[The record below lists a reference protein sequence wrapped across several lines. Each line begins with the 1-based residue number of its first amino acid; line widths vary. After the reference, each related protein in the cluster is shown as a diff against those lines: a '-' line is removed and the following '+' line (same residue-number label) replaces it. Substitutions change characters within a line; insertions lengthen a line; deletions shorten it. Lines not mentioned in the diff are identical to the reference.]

1 MTVSTEVDH
10 NEYTGNGVT
19 TSFPYTFRIFKKSD
33 LVVQVVDLNENI
45 TELILDTDY
54 TVTGAGGYT
63 GGNVILYTALANGYQ
78 ISITRELPLT
88 QETDLRNQGKFFA
101 EVHENAFDKLTMLIQ
116 QGTGLARLALR
127 RPTSFS
133 TYYDALNYRISNLKD
148 PVADKDAVNKKWV
161 DDTYTQAIK
170 DAEDAAERAE
180 DAAERAENAVG
191 HGITNLLNVS
201 SVKALLTT
209 AQLTSV
215 SFNVQGYMPGT
226 DFGGGIF
233 YWDPEMPKAQHNGIT
248 IFSPTVPW
256 DGSYAGLGAFL
267 AGTGEANAGGSGCW
281 MRAYNGSDILTS
293 WAGHDVT
300 GENAADV
307 PVTAAIKLASI
318 LKTACRAD
326 AGSTIKC
333 GFTTGV
339 QTHDKFNIFTQASF
353 VLDGID
359 DVLFYAEKD
368 VNIDTYH
375 DEYKERSVFFLN
387 GCNNIQIKGFKWNWL
402 FTDYSINEGDTQHKQ
417 GEWWYGIVAEGCDKL
432 YINHNLVNASQYFV
446 KADNWNATVTN
457 KNIYVNDNFF
467 KYVTN
472 YCFLSRKIDFA
483 EFSRN
488 EVWYN
493 GREWHTFGEAFAP
506 TTYTKNVVAIGNK
519 FYDQIAIQSCITPGS
534 YMDTCLITDNYC
546 RRSRGIFVEIGSAS
560 NITISN
566 NQSYS
571 TGERDSSHILLVSGG
586 VDDEPAGGLSNLLI
600 TGNVFHGGPYAMRE
614 YNVGTPIRR
623 GITFSNN
630 HIVDCPAPIMS
641 NQSLVGMRFTGNYV
655 QVPDDFPNLVWA
667 GQYPVI
673 DNNTLIGVTIRIRD
687 LGYTL
692 LYPTITN
699 NIFRSNSVLTEFAAL
714 IDMDNFE
721 GATISNN
728 NTVAASYI
736 SFIPKPENVSVV
748 GFKYL
753 DFGLNTHPYGRYGSK
768 CVSKRG
774 DFVKNDSP
782 SLNDKF
788 YGWICLDASTNEWHA
803 IPIS

>member
-1 MTVSTEVDH
+1 MTDITANVIVSMPSQLFTMARSFKAVA
-10 NEYTGNGVT
+10 NGKI
-19 TSFPYTFRIFKKSD
+19 YIGK
-33 LVVQVVDLNENI
+33 I
-45 TELILDTDY
+45 DTDPVNPENQIQVY
-54 TVTGAGGYT
+54 VENEGGSHIPVSQPIIINAAGYPVYNGQIAKFVTVQGHSMAVYDAYGAQQFYFPNVLKYDPDQFSQRMENVPDIHTLMSEPAGNHT
-63 GGNVILYTALANGYQ
+63 LNVIGY
-78 ISITRELPLT
+78 
-88 QETDLRNQGKFFA
+88 
-101 EVHENAFDKLTMLIQ
+101 V
-116 QGTGLARLALR
+116 
-127 RPTSFS
+127 
-133 TYYDALNYRISNLKD
+133 
-148 PVADKDAVNKKWV
+148 
-161 DDTYTQAIK
+161 
-170 DAEDAAERAE
+170 
-180 DAAERAENAVG
+180 
-191 HGITNLLNVS
+191 
-201 SVKALLTT
+201 
-209 AQLTSV
+209 
-215 SFNVQGYMPGT
+215 PGT
-226 DFGGGIF
+226 NFGGGQF
-233 YWDPEMPKAQHNGIT
+233 YWDASMPKSQHNGIT

-256 DGSYAGLGAFL
+256 DGSYAELAAFL

-281 MRAYNGSDILTS
+281 VRSYNGSDILTS

-375 DEYKERSVFFLN
+375 DEYKERTVFFLN

-402 FTDYSINEGDTQHKQ
+402 FTDYSINEADTQHKQ

-534 YMDTCLITDNYC
+534 YMDTCLIADNYC

-600 TGNVFHGGPYAMRE
+600 TGNVFHGGPDAMRE
-614 YNVGTPIRR
+614 YNIGTPIRR

-753 DFGLNTHPYGRYGSK
+753 DFGLNTHPYGRYGNK

-782 SLNDKF
+782 SLIDKY
-788 YGWICLDASTNEWHA
+788 YGWTCLDASTNEWHA

>member
-10 NEYTGNGVT
+10 NDYIGNGVT

-63 GGNVILYTALANGYQ
+63 GGNVILVTALANGYQ

-101 EVHENAFDKLTMLIQ
+101 EVHEDAFDKLTMLIQ

-161 DDTYTQAIK
+161 DDTYTQAVK

-180 DAAERAENAVG
+180 DAADRAENAVD

-215 SFNVQGYMPGT
+215 SFNVIGYVPGT

-233 YWDPEMPKAQHNGIT
+233 YWNPDKPKSQHNGIT

-256 DGSYAGLGAFL
+256 DGSYAGLAAFL
-267 AGTGEANAGGSGCW
+267 AGTGETDVSGNGCW
-281 MRAYNGSDILTS
+281 IRSYIGTDIMTS

-300 GENAADV
+300 GTNIADMSI
-307 PVTAAIKLASI
+307 TAAIKLSSSLNA
-318 LKTACRAD
+318 ACRAD
-326 AGSTIKC
+326 SGSTIKC

-339 QTHDKFNIFTQASF
+339 QTHDKFNVFTQASF
-353 VLDGID
+353 VFDDID
-359 DVLFYAEKD
+359 FFRFYAEKD

-375 DEYKERSVFFLN
+375 PVHKERSVFYLN
-387 GCNNIQIKGFKWNWL
+387 NCNGEIDGFKWNWT
-402 FTDYSINEGDTQHKQ
+402 FTDYSINPGDTEHKQ
-417 GEWWYGIVAEGCDKL
+417 GEWWYGIAAEGCDHVL
-432 YINHNLVNASQYFV
+432 ATNNMVNACMYFV
-446 KADNWNATVTN
+446 KADNWNAVKTN
-457 KNIYVNDNFF
+457 KNIHVVDNYF

-472 YCFLSRKIDFA
+472 YCYLSRKIDLA

-506 TTYTKNVVAIGNK
+506 TTYTKNAIALGNK
-519 FYDQIAIQSCITPGS
+519 FYEQIAIQSCITPGS
-534 YMDTCLITDNYC
+534 YMDTCIISENFC
-546 RRSRGIFVEIGSAS
+546 RRARGVFVEIGSAS

-571 TGERDSSHILLVSGG
+571 TGERDSAHILLVSGG
-586 VDDEPAGGLSNLLI
+586 VDDEPAGGLNNLLI
-600 TGNVFHGGPYAMRE
+600 TGNTFHGGPYAMRE
-614 YNVGTPIRR
+614 YNIGTPIRR
-623 GITFSNN
+623 GVTFSNN

-641 NQSLVGMRFTGNYV
+641 NQSLVGMMFTGNYV
-655 QVPDDFPNLVWA
+655 QVPDDYSSLVWA

-673 DNNTLIGVTIRIRD
+673 DGNTLIGVTIRIRD

-692 LYPTITN
+692 LYPKITN
-699 NIFRSNSVLTEFAAL
+699 NIFRSNSVSTSFAAL
-714 IDMDNFE
+714 IDMDNFK

-728 NTVAASYI
+728 NTVAASFVD
-736 SFIPKPENVSVV
+736 FIPKPANVTFV

-753 DFGLNTHPYGRYGSK
+753 DDGLNTHPFSRYGSK
-768 CVSKRG
+768 AISERG
-774 DFVKNDSP
+774 DFVKNNSP
-782 SLNDKF
+782 SLSEKF
-788 YGWICLDASTNEWHA
+788 FGWSCLDGTTNEWHA

>member
-1 MTVSTEVDH
+1 MSTTPTNQPVPSEKPQDLKFNAGKIDEFVTSMAKQYIDRFGQAH
-10 NEYTGNGVT
+10 YTIEGL
-19 TSFPYTFRIFKKSD
+19 RW
-33 LVVQVVDLNENI
+33 VVQQAIAAFGYITLDSFEDGNTLTLQNQVLRLESTGEYYRWDGVLPKTVPAGSTPDSTGGIGDGAWVAVGAAAFGQSIAIVDSVKDLMAVGDKSANNVRH
-45 TELILDTDY
+45 
-54 TVTGAGGYT
+54 VTGY
-63 GGNVILYTALANGYQ
+63 V
-78 ISITRELPLT
+78 
-88 QETDLRNQGKFFA
+88 
-101 EVHENAFDKLTMLIQ
+101 
-116 QGTGLARLALR
+116 
-127 RPTSFS
+127 
-133 TYYDALNYRISNLKD
+133 
-148 PVADKDAVNKKWV
+148 
-161 DDTYTQAIK
+161 
-170 DAEDAAERAE
+170 
-180 DAAERAENAVG
+180 
-191 HGITNLLNVS
+191 
-201 SVKALLTT
+201 
-209 AQLTSV
+209 
-215 SFNVQGYMPGT
+215 PGT
-226 DFGGGIF
+226 DFGGGEF
-233 YWDPEMPKAQHNGIT
+233 YWDPDRPKSQHNGIT

-256 DGSYAGLGAFL
+256 DGSYGGLAAFL
-267 AGTGEANAGGSGCW
+267 AGTGETESTGNGCW
-281 MRAYNGSDILTS
+281 VRAYNGTDILTS

-300 GENAADV
+300 GANAADV

-318 LKTACRAD
+318 LNTACRAD

-339 QTHDKFNIFTQASF
+339 QTHDKFNVFTQASF
-353 VLDGID
+353 VLDGIN

-375 DEYKERSVFFLN
+375 DEYKERTVFFLN
-387 GCNNIQIKGFKWNWL
+387 ECNNVQIKGFKWNWL

-432 YINHNLVNASQYFV
+432 YINHNQVNASQYFV

-493 GREWHTFGEAFAP
+493 GRDWHTFGEAFAP

-614 YNVGTPIRR
+614 YNIGTPIRR
-623 GITFSNN
+623 GVTFSNN

-641 NQSLVGMRFTGNYV
+641 NQSLVAMRFTGNYV

-673 DNNTLIGVTIRIRD
+673 DNNTFVGVTIRIRD

-692 LYPTITN
+692 LYPTI
-699 NIFRSNSVLTEFAAL
+699 V
-714 IDMDNFE
+714 M
-721 GATISNN
+721 
-728 NTVAASYI
+728 
-736 SFIPKPENVSVV
+736 
-748 GFKYL
+748 
-753 DFGLNTHPYGRYGSK
+753 TH
-768 CVSKRG
+768 
-774 DFVKNDSP
+774 
-782 SLNDKF
+782 
-788 YGWICLDASTNEWHA
+788 
-803 IPIS
+803 

>member
-10 NEYTGNGVT
+10 NDYIGNGVT

-63 GGNVILYTALANGYQ
+63 GGNVILSTALANGYQ

-101 EVHENAFDKLTMLIQ
+101 EVHEDAFDKLTMLIQ

-133 TYYDALNYRISNLKD
+133 NYYDALNYRISNLKD

-161 DDTYTQAIK
+161 EDTYTQAVK

-180 DAAERAENAVG
+180 DAAERAENAVEN
-191 HGITNLLNVS
+191 GITNLLNVP

-215 SFNVQGYMPGT
+215 SFNVMGYVPGT

-233 YWDPEMPKAQHNGIT
+233 YWNPDKPKSQHNGVT

-256 DGSYAGLGAFL
+256 DGSYSGLSAFL
-267 AGTGEANAGGSGCW
+267 AGTGETDVSGNGCW
-281 MRAYNGSDILTS
+281 MRSYTGTDILTS

-300 GENAADV
+300 GTNAADV
-307 PVTAAIKLASI
+307 SVTAAIKLSAT

-333 GFTTGV
+333 GFSTGV
-339 QTHDKFNIFTQASF
+339 QTHDKHNVFTQATF
-353 VLDGID
+353 VLDGIKFFR
-359 DVLFYAEKD
+359 FYAEKD

-375 DEYKERSVFFLN
+375 PTYKERTVFFLN
-387 GCNNIQIKGFKWNWL
+387 NCSAEIDGFKWNWG
-402 FTDYSINEGDTQHKQ
+402 FTDYSIDPADTEHAQ
-417 GEWWYGIVAEGCDKL
+417 GEWWSGVVVEKSTDVLVK
-432 YINHNLVNASQYFV
+432 NNMVNAAQFFV
-446 KADNWNATVTN
+446 RADTFSIDSFNRNVRVT
-457 KNIYVNDNFF
+457 DNYI

-472 YCFLSRKIDFA
+472 YCFLSRKLEFA

-493 GREWHTFGEAFAP
+493 GRTWHTYGEAFAP
-506 TTYTKNVVAIGNK
+506 TTYTKNVVACNNK
-519 FYDQIAIQSCITPGS
+519 FYQQIAEQSCITPGS
-534 YMDTCLITDNYC
+534 YMDTCLISENFC
-546 RRSRGIFVEIGSAS
+546 QRARGIFVEIGSAS
-560 NITISN
+560 NVTISN

-600 TGNVFHGGPYAMRE
+600 TGNVFHGGPYSLRE
-614 YNVGTPIRR
+614 YNTGIPQRR

-630 HIVDCPAPIMS
+630 HIVDCPAPAMS
-641 NQSLVGMRFTGNYV
+641 NQSYIAMRFTGNYV
-655 QVPDDFPNLVWA
+655 QVPDDFPDLVWA

-673 DNNTLIGVTIRIRD
+673 DNNTLIGVRIRMRG
-687 LGYTL
+687 LGYSVI
-692 LYPTITN
+692 YPKITD
-699 NIFRSNSVLTEFAAL
+699 NIFRQNSIGSKYPVLLDLEDFY
-714 IDMDNFE
+714 
-721 GATISNN
+721 GATIRDND
-728 NTVAASYI
+728 THAAS
-736 SFIPKPENVSVV
+736 FDALLPLPANVVKA

-753 DFGLNTHPYGRYGSK
+753 DAGLDTHPFGRYGSK
-768 CVSKRG
+768 CVSSVG
-774 DFVKNDSP
+774 DYVRNDSP
-782 SLNDKF
+782 SLSLLVA
-788 YGWICLDASTNEWHA
+788 GWMCINSTTQEWRGA
-803 IPIS
+803 PLS